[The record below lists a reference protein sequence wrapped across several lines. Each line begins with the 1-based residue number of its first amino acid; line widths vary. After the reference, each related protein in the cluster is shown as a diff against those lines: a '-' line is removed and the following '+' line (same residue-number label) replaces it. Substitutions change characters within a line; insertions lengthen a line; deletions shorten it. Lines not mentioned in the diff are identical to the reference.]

1 MTSSREDP
9 EILPDAQEEEPNLPA
24 NNGVP
29 DNPDPDSVNRTPVLL
44 PLFDS
49 VALDKLCQVAEM
61 FQDRERQRIRD
72 EQLAEMRRRFA
83 EQRAEM
89 HRQHVFEVA
98 KAYALELHSD
108 QALKQSKD
116 DDDGEEDEE
125 EEEELVVKG
134 KSRFDDAK
142 KAIKK
147 RRRYSKSSSNATT
160 TGIELNMTT
169 NRTPPTLTELCM
181 RVLAKNSESIKS
193 LHLVPDHLK
202 KKISSLV
209 SDSSK
214 VDKAFMQLL
223 VDDSPS
229 EVSVSNCV
237 DLEES
242 DLAQI
247 LSDCDRVHLEVLN
260 LDLCGRAMTENAIT
274 EFLKRSPNGFPSLTR
289 LSLQGAFCLTDNA
302 LALVSRSAPLLRVVN
317 LCECSLLTFQAV
329 KILADCF
336 GSTLRGLNIGGCQ
349 GIKASDVFR
358 TSLSRFEKLN
368 SLSVAG
374 LEGIHDVVVEFC
386 ASRGSNLTD
395 LSLASCIGVNDGT
408 LWTVGRYCP
417 NLEAL
422 DISELD
428 NLTDASLKEITDG
441 CRSLNSVKFTR
452 NRFSD
457 EGVAAFLEV
466 CGGSL
471 KNLCLNNLRDV
482 RQETAISL
490 AKYCK
495 RLHYLDLSWCRKLTE
510 EELRRIIS
518 SCPLLRS
525 LKLFGW
531 TQVGEEFLEDLSR
544 SEVKIVGL
552 KMTSLFAHPDD
563 SYPSVDAKCF

>member
-9 EILPDAQEEEPNLPA
+9 EILPDAAEDQPNLPDA
-24 NNGVP
+24 SPPVN
-29 DNPDPDSVNRTPVLL
+29 PDSVNQQQPPTLL
-44 PLFDS
+44 PLFDC
-49 VALDKLCQVAEM
+49 VALDKLCHVAEM
-61 FQDRERQRIRD
+61 FQHRERQRIR
-72 EQLAEMRRRFA
+72 EEAELAEKRRLWA
-83 EQRAEM
+83 EQRAEA
-89 HRQHVFEVA
+89 HRQYVFEVA

-108 QALKQSKD
+108 QAPKSKD
-116 DDDGEEDEE
+116 DDEE
-125 EEEELVVKG
+125 EEEEEEVVKG

-142 KAIKK
+142 NAIKK
-147 RRRYSKSSSNATT
+147 RRRYSGRSSSTT
-160 TGIELNMTT
+160 CGGIELSMTRH
-169 NRTPPTLTELCM
+169 RTAPTLTELCM
-181 RVLAKNSESIKS
+181 RVLAENSEAIES

-229 EVSVSNCV
+229 EVSVKNCV
-237 DLEES
+237 DLEEE
-242 DLAQI
+242 DLTQI
-247 LSDCDRVHLEVLN
+247 LSECDRVSLEVLN

-274 EFLKRSPNGFPSLTR
+274 EFFKRSPNGFPSLAR

-302 LALVSRSAPLLRVVN
+302 LALISRSAPLLRVIN

-329 KILADCF
+329 KILADYF

-349 GIKASDVFR
+349 GIKPCDVFR
-358 TSLSRFEKLN
+358 ISLSRFEKLS

-374 LEGIHDVVVEFC
+374 LEGINDVVVGFC
-386 ASRGSNLTD
+386 TSWGSNLTD
-395 LSLASCIGVNDGT
+395 LSLASCVGVNDGT

-466 CGGSL
+466 CGGSIN
-471 KNLCLNNLRDV
+471 NLSLNNVRDV
-482 RQETAISL
+482 GQETANSL

-510 EELRRIIS
+510 EELRQIM
-518 SCPLLRS
+518 SCCSLLRS

-531 TQVGEEFLEDLSR
+531 TQVKEDFLEDLSR
-544 SEVKIVGL
+544 SEVSIVGL

>member
-9 EILPDAQEEEPNLPA
+9 EILPDAAEDEPNLPV
-24 NNGVP
+24 N
-29 DNPDPDSVNRTPVLL
+29 PDSVNQQQPPTLL
-44 PLFDS
+44 PLFDC
-49 VALDKLCQVAEM
+49 VALDKLCHVAEM
-61 FQDRERQRIRD
+61 LQDRERQRIR
-72 EQLAEMRRRFA
+72 EEAEIAEKRRRWA
-83 EQRAEM
+83 EERAEA
-89 HRQHVFEVA
+89 HRQYVFEVA

-108 QALKQSKD
+108 QAPKSKD
-116 DDDGEEDEE
+116 DDEE
-125 EEEELVVKG
+125 EEEVVKG

-147 RRRYSKSSSNATT
+147 RRRYSSRSSDAPCG
-160 TGIELNMTT
+160 GIELSMTRH
-169 NRTPPTLTELCM
+169 RTAPTLTELCM
-181 RVLAKNSESIKS
+181 RVLAENSEAIES

-229 EVSVSNCV
+229 EVSVKNCV
-237 DLEES
+237 DLEEE
-242 DLAQI
+242 DLTQI
-247 LSDCDRVHLEVLN
+247 LSECDRVSLQVVLN

-274 EFLKRSPNGFPSLTR
+274 EFLKRSPYGFPSLTR

-302 LALVSRSAPLLRVVN
+302 LALISRSAPLLRVVN
-317 LCECSLLTFQAV
+317 LCDCSLLTFQAV
-329 KILADCF
+329 KILADYF

-349 GIKASDVFR
+349 GIKPCDVFR
-358 TSLSRFEKLN
+358 ISLSRFEKLS

-386 ASRGSNLTD
+386 TSRGSSLTD
-395 LSLASCIGVNDGT
+395 LSLASCVGVNDGT

-428 NLTDASLKEITDG
+428 SLTDASLKEITDG
-441 CRSLNSVKFTR
+441 CRSLRSVKFTR

-466 CGGSL
+466 CGGSIN
-471 KNLCLNNLRDV
+471 NLSLNNV
-482 RQETAISL
+482 RNVGQETAISL

-510 EELRRIIS
+510 EELRQIM
-518 SCPLLRS
+518 SCCSLLRS

-531 TQVGEEFLEDLSR
+531 TQVTEDFLEDLSR
-544 SEVKIVGL
+544 SEVSIVGL

>member
-9 EILPDAQEEEPNLPA
+9 EILPDAAAQEEEQQLNLNLPA
-24 NNGVP
+24 DGSPPPP
-29 DNPDPDSVNRTPVLL
+29 DTVNRTTPVLL

-49 VALDKLCQVAEM
+49 VALDNLCHVAEM
-61 FQDRERQRIRD
+61 FQDRERQRIQD
-72 EQLAEMRRRFA
+72 EKIAEMRRRFA
-83 EQRAEM
+83 EERAEM

-108 QALKQSKD
+108 QTLKQSND
-116 DDDGEEDEE
+116 DEGEE
-125 EEEELVVKG
+125 EEEVIVKG

-142 KAIKK
+142 NAIKK
-147 RRRYSKSSSNATT
+147 RRRYSRSSTT
-160 TGIELNMTT
+160 TTSGIELSMIT
-169 NRTPPTLTELCM
+169 NRKAPTLTELCT
-181 RVLAKNSESIKS
+181 RVLAKNSESIES

-209 SDSSK
+209 SVSSK
-214 VDKAFMQLL
+214 VDKAFIQLL
-223 VDDSPS
+223 VEDSPR
-229 EVSVSNCV
+229 EVFVNNCV
-237 DLEES
+237 DLEEK
-242 DLAQI
+242 DLTQI
-247 LSDCDRVHLEVLN
+247 LSDCDRVSLEVLN

-302 LALVSRSAPLLRVVN
+302 LALVSKSAPLLRVIN

-329 KILADCF
+329 KILADF
-336 GSTLRGLNIGGCQ
+336 FESTLRGLNIGGCQ
-349 GIKASDVFR
+349 GIKPSDVFR
-358 TSLSRFEKLN
+358 ISLSRFEKLS

-374 LEGIHDVVVEFC
+374 LEGIHDVVVGFC
-386 ASRGSNLTD
+386 VSRGSNLTD
-395 LSLASCIGVNDGT
+395 LSLASCVGVNDGT

-422 DISELD
+422 DISELG

-457 EGVAAFLEV
+457 DGVAAFLEV

-471 KNLCLNNLRDV
+471 NNLSLNNVRDV
-482 RQETAISL
+482 GQETAISL
-490 AKYCK
+490 ANYCK

-510 EELRRIIS
+510 EDLRRIMS
-518 SCPLLRS
+518 SCSGLRS

-531 TQVGEEFLEDLSR
+531 TQVGEEFLEDLSK

-552 KMTSLFAHPDD
+552 KMASLFAHPDE